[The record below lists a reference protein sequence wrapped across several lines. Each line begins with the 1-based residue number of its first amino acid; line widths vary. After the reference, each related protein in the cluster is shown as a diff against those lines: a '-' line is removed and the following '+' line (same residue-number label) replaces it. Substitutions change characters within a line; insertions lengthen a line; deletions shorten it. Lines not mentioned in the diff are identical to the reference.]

1 MANNQGVSK
10 PDSGTKKSS
19 GWEAAG
25 KIVGGVATILLA
37 IAGIK
42 GKNN

>member
-19 GWEAAG
+19 GWETAG
-25 KIVGGVATILLA
+25 KIFGGVAAILLA
-37 IAGIK
+37 IAGAK

>member
-19 GWEAAG
+19 GWQTA
-25 KIVGGVATILLA
+25 ATIADVVAEIIKA
-37 IAGIK
+37 IAGAK
-42 GKNN
+42 GK